1 MGKKRGGTR
10 RSSAAELLETPPL
23 TPPPATDSPKSA
35 IFNRKRNS
43 IGCKFSS
50 PENTN
55 IAKNKV
61 PAGLFKSSPRNASSL
76 SSISD
81 LKDFASSQLLDL
93 KRHIDHYHSQIV
105 KDLDSSNS
113 RLQKRFKIQSQTCQ
127 KMMDEAEKEY
137 KKMAQRIH
145 ESQEAMKA
153 SYEEFLAHEEES
165 ASRACKTFITELS
178 QSFERSIDALRSRF
192 GITST

>member
-1 MGKKRGGTR
+1 MQRNIPAKLAINDFERTDCIWAKKMGKKRGGTR

-93 KRHIDHYHSQIV
+93 KRHIDHSHSQIV

-113 RLQKRFKIQSQTCQ
+113 RLQKRFKVSISL
-127 KMMDEAEKEY
+127 
-137 KKMAQRIH
+137 
-145 ESQEAMKA
+145 
-153 SYEEFLAHEEES
+153 FLWFWRWMRVAACIFFFSSFFFFAIS
-165 ASRACKTFITELS
+165 A
-178 QSFERSIDALRSRF
+178 DYNP
-192 GITST
+192 